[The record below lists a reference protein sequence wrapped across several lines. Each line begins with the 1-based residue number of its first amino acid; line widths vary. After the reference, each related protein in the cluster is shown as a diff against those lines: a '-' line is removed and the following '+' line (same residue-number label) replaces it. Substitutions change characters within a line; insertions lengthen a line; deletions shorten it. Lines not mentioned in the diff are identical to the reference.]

1 MVILGIDTGKTTGL
15 AVLQT
20 RPEPRVLWCGETTD
34 ITGDAALIGQP
45 YVSVWDGQVS
55 VGARDIDRAVYER
68 VQSYGA
74 GLASSL
80 VDTAEI
86 GGWCRLQLGAVP
98 MTRPEVI
105 RTLGLTG
112 RGISKSAVWG
122 EVVRVLGSD
131 KGGKLCPKRN
141 NKAHPP
147 RKNAQGFSAMLRTH
161 YGQQEPLCSVCN
173 DTGYDRAPGPLAQ
186 FKGLPHAKDAL
197 AIALAYALRE
207 GLL

>member
-1 MVILGIDTGKTTGL
+1 MVVLGIDPGATTGL

-20 RPEPRVLWCGETTD
+20 RPEPRVLWCGETDYIVDTLRLEAMGTRED
-34 ITGDAALIGQP
+34 SDVARWSIAA
-45 YVSVWDGQVS
+45 
-55 VGARDIDRAVYER
+55 YER

-74 GLASSL
+74 GLAGSL

-86 GGWCRLQLGAVP
+86 GGYCRHALGAVP

-112 RGISKSAVWG
+112 RGISKSAVWS
-122 EVVRVLGSD
+122 EVTRVLGSD
-131 KGGKLCPKRN
+131 KGGRLCPKRN
-141 NKAHPP
+141 NKTHPSW
-147 RKNAQGFSAMLRTH
+147 KNAQGFSAMLRTH